1 MHTAKSRRYDDG
13 SRNKASVHSSHLP
26 CLSKGNEVIGHA
38 CISCVGI
45 GAIDILVFLCMS
57 TCTYLDHS
65 FEDFKVVVA
74 KKVAK
79 RLYRLHQRGRE
90 RCAFHQLAQFGLP
103 AVVYAHST
111 VGVRTPD
118 PLLLCFAR
126 RHCVGL
132 LPVYAAKPNP
142 SCIFPS
148 RQKISLKYFTY
159 TVSFSTNIQK
169 PARRNYSEKSKKN
182 LILRTSS
189 CGTAFI
195 PEF

>member
-26 CLSKGNEVIGHA
+26 CLFKGNEVVGHA
-38 CISCVGI
+38 CISCAGI
-45 GAIDILVFLCMS
+45 RAIDILVCFSTCTYLDRVFLCMS

-90 RCAFHQLAQFGLP
+90 RCAFHQLAQFGFP

-111 VGVRTPD
+111 VGVRPPD

-126 RHCVGL
+126 CHCVEL
-132 LPVYAAKPNP
+132 LADPTRYT
-142 SCIFPS
+142 S
-148 RQKISLKYFTY
+148 R
-159 TVSFSTNIQK
+159 
-169 PARRNYSEKSKKN
+169 PEARGS
-182 LILRTSS
+182 
-189 CGTAFI
+189 G
-195 PEF
+195 PEAVFRFLGSGVDFF